1 MTLAGHLR
9 TILTVPN
16 GMAVSWAKS
25 PRPRVDLSQLGSGEC
40 TMSTVAEVA
49 GQGQAKAGNGKG
61 KGKGKGRK
69 EGKQYPIPDGG
80 LTVVPKDWIEG
91 THKRLTQDNFAD
103 SVLYYDW
110 AIGRLQAQVKE
121 LEQQRAEMAAC
132 PQEKREALAK
142 FLQGVG
148 LAAKNLPGLEG
159 VDVLEILR
167 KRMSLDDLV

>member
-1 MTLAGHLR
+1 
-9 TILTVPN
+9 
-16 GMAVSWAKS
+16 
-25 PRPRVDLSQLGSGEC
+25 
-40 TMSTVAEVA
+40 MSTVAEGVA
-49 GQGQAKAGNGKG
+49 VTGQAKAGNGKG

-80 LTVVPKDWIEG
+80 LTSVPKDWVEG
-91 THKRLTQDNFAD
+91 THKRLTQQDFAD

-110 AIGRLQAQVKE
+110 AIGRLQSQVKE
-121 LEQQRAEMAAC
+121 LEQQRAEMSAC
-132 PQEKREALAK
+132 PKEKREALAK